1 MWGKKRNSCDKSQ
14 RVNHKASSKGSVGN
28 KQSKKCLAKIREE
41 KKSAYVP
48 F

>member
-28 KQSKKCLAKIREE
+28 KQSKKMPCKNKTG
-41 KKSAYVP
+41 KKSA
-48 F
+48 